1 VKFAKGVL
9 HCHTTKSDGNLS
21 PEELIKKYREEDF
34 DFVAVTDHR
43 DKPKPHCYPD
53 IDGILVL
60 EGCEVSKGHHWNY
73 IEGDEET
80 LTVWNHP
87 FRYDDSIRDIN
98 KCGKDAVEITEHGD
112 FFYNVET
119 PASKIVERSKLP
131 SVATDDA
138 HSKHMIAHSWI
149 WVRVAER
156 AKDEIIRNIKKGNF
170 SVEKREI

>member
-9 HCHTTKSDGNLS
+9 HCHTTESDGNLS
-21 PEELIKKYREEDF
+21 PEELIKKYREEGF

-43 DKPKPHCYPD
+43 DKPEPHCYPD

-60 EGCEVSKGHHWNY
+60 EGCEVSKAHHWNY

-87 FRYDDSIRDIN
+87 FRYDDTVRDIN

-119 PASKIVERSKLP
+119 PSSKIVERSKLP

-138 HSKHMIAHSWI
+138 HSKHMIGHAWV
-149 WVRVAER
+149 WVRVREKT
-156 AKDEIIRNIKKGNF
+156 KDEIISGIKKGNF

>member
-1 VKFAKGVL
+1 MHLKGCL

-21 PEELIKKYREEDF
+21 PEELIKKYREEGF

-43 DKPKPHCYPD
+43 DKAEPHCYPD

-60 EGCEVSKGHHWNY
+60 EGCEVSKAHHWNY

-87 FRYDDSIRDIN
+87 FRYDDTVRDIN
-98 KCGKDAVEITEHGD
+98 RCGKDVVEITEHGD

-149 WVRVAER
+149 WVRAAER

-170 SVEKREI
+170 SIEKREI